1 MKKKIFQLATV
12 AILPLV
18 ALAGCSS
25 KESAKPKE
33 NKDQNTI
40 EVWLTPQWKGTYKG
54 DEKGADYD
62 SFFKT
67 AAKMYEKENPGKK
80 IKVQVIPGEERDSK
94 LSVATQT
101 KTLPDVFFESSFAI
115 SNLAHQGLLAPLDSV
130 IDEKSKAD
138 IGQSVWDN
146 VSIKDKTYFYPFAQN
161 PGMLV
166 YNAEM
171 FKKAGLEKYVAGEQN
186 IASWTTDDFQTIL
199 TKLKDSDDK
208 VAPLGFYAKNNQG
221 DTWTMM
227 YLRMFG
233 GKFFDKEGKLAI
245 NDKNGVKALE
255 YIKELNDK
263 KIITSGA
270 ESLTSNDV
278 NAMFQNKQVA
288 ISFTNAVLYK
298 GMMDSMEAGTVN
310 KFDVR
315 LANVPS
321 VDGPKS
327 FTYVLGS
334 AVFNTNGDKRTKLAK
349 DFVKY
354 YSENE
359 ELIKASMN
367 FMPVRKSLVE
377 KEKANNP
384 LLETYINNDEYV
396 INFSNNSPSYV
407 EIRNALFPELQA
419 VLTGEKSPK
428 EALNAFVEKGNKA
441 VEDGLKNSKALN
453 DK

>member
-1 MKKKIFQLATV
+1 
-12 AILPLV
+12 
-18 ALAGCSS
+18 
-25 KESAKPKE
+25 
-33 NKDQNTI
+33 
-40 EVWLTPQWKGTYKG
+40 
-54 DEKGADYD
+54 
-62 SFFKT
+62 
-67 AAKMYEKENPGKK
+67 
-80 IKVQVIPGEERDSK
+80 
-94 LSVATQT
+94 
-101 KTLPDVFFESSFAI
+101 
-115 SNLAHQGLLAPLDSV
+115 
-130 IDEKSKAD
+130 
-138 IGQSVWDN
+138 
-146 VSIKDKTYFYPFAQN
+146 
-161 PGMLV
+161 MLV

-310 KFDVR
+310 KFDAR

>member
-1 MKKKIFQLATV
+1 MKKKVLRLVTLAM
-12 AILPLV
+12 LPLI
-18 ALAGCSS
+18 ALSACSS
-25 KESAKPKE
+25 KEAVKE
-33 NKDQNTI
+33 KKDQNQI
-40 EVWLTPQWKGTYKG
+40 EVWLTPQWKGTYTG
-54 DEKGADYD
+54 NEAGADYD

-67 AAKMYEKENPGKK
+67 AAQMYEKDHPGKK
-80 IKVQVIPGEERDSK
+80 IRVQVIPGEERDSK

-101 KTLPDVFFESSFAI
+101 KTLPDIFFESTFAL
-115 SNLAHQGLLAPLDSV
+115 SSYAHQGLLEPLDTI
-130 IDEKSKAD
+130 IDKKNKAD
-138 IGQSVWDN
+138 ISKSVWDN
-146 VSIKDKTYFYPFAQN
+146 VSINGKTYFYPFAQN

-171 FKKAGLEKYVAGEQN
+171 FERAGLQNYMSDKEK
-186 IASWTTDDFQTIL
+186 IANWSVDDFKTIL
-199 TKLKDSDDK
+199 TKLKASDSK
-208 VAPLGFYAKNNQG
+208 ISPLGFYAKNNQA

-233 GKFFDKEGKLAI
+233 NSFFGKNGKLTV
-245 NDKNGVKALE
+245 NDKKGVEALN

-270 ESLTSNDV
+270 ESLSSNDV

-298 GMMDSMEAGTVN
+298 GMLESMENGTLT
-310 KFDVR
+310 KFDAR
-315 LANVPS
+315 LANIPNS
-321 VDGPKS
+321 NQPKS

-334 AVFNTNGDKRTKLAK
+334 GVFNTNGKDRLALAK

-367 FMPVRKSLVE
+367 FMPVRKSLVA

-384 LLETYINNDEYV
+384 LLETYINNDKNV
-396 INFSNNSPSYV
+396 INFSNNTTGYA
-407 EIRNALFPELQA
+407 EIRNALFPEIQA
-419 VLTGEKSPK
+419 VLTGEKSSK
-428 EALNAFVEKGNKA
+428 EALDAFVEKGNKA
-441 VEDGLKNSKALN
+441 ISEGQEHSKALKDN
-453 DK
+453 K